1 MARPACSL
9 MVSEDTAGT
18 VCLLAVDGVLDS
30 STYLKLRDAVIW
42 AALEEPRAVLVD
54 VNALDV
60 PASSAWSAFT
70 SARWHVRTWPNVPI
84 VLVCGQ
90 VDRRATIEGTGA
102 TRYVPVHATTQAA
115 LAALT
120 DDRRARQRAR
130 IVLPASLASLRRAR
144 EFVAEWLAAWS
155 HQELIAVGTVV
166 VNVFVENV
174 LQHTAC
180 EPVLILECDSTAVF
194 ISVRD
199 DSSTPAARHEDPFR
213 GGERISGLAIV
224 ASVCRAWGSTPTP
237 SGKTVWA
244 VMGPENQL

>member
-1 MARPACSL
+1 MARPASSL

-70 SARWHVRTWPNVPI
+70 SARWHVRTWPDVPI

-174 LQHTAC
+174 SAAHRLRAGA
-180 EPVLILECDSTAVF
+180 DAG
-194 ISVRD
+194 VRQY
-199 DSSTPAARHEDPFR
+199 
-213 GGERISGLAIV
+213 GGIHLSAG
-224 ASVCRAWGSTPTP
+224 
-237 SGKTVWA
+237 
-244 VMGPENQL
+244 